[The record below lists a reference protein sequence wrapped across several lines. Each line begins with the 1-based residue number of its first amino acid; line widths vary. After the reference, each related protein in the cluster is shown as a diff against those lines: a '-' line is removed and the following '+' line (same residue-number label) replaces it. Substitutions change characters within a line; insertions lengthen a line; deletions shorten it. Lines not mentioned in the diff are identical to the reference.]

1 MNKLRDE
8 IHENAKAK
16 GFYDNER
23 EIGTLLMLIVSEIA
37 EAMEADRKGY
47 RAIKIDFVE
56 KQEGESFVNHF
67 RDKVKDT
74 FEDELADTIIR
85 VLDLC
90 GYMDI
95 DIDRHV
101 ALKMRYN
108 REREK
113 MHGKRY

>member
-1 MNKLRDE
+1 VNKLRDE
-8 IHENAKAK
+8 IHENARAK

-37 EAMEADRKGY
+37 EAMEADRKCY
-47 RAIKIDFVE
+47 RATKIDFVE

-95 DIDRHV
+95 DIDKHV

-108 REREK
+108 KEREK